1 MTEYINELN
10 GMFESIE
17 VYKENNDK
25 IYFLGGFGPSTI
37 VSSEEVDK
45 MIFGIKTKKSKPLSV
60 GVIVG
65 IVLGVIAI
73 TVILIFIGVFELN
86 KKKVKRRQD
95 DGIRI

>member
-60 GVIVG
+60 GAIVG